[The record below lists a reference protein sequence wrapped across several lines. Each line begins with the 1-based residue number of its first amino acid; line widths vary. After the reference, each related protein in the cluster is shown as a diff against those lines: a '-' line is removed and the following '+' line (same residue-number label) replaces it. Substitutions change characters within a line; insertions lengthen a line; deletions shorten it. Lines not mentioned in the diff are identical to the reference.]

1 MYNGNYWEDYSQII
15 LETPQER
22 EAKRKQQKNTFS
34 RVFLALSLY
43 LIISSVL
50 VNGIYILAQLL
61 MSEERY
67 FMFTSNNIIPLI
79 ISAGIQYVLMLP
91 LFMLMTSGMRKAEN
105 KEVKKLSAKEFILFL
120 LVGETFM
127 YAGALIGNTIN
138 SFIGS
143 FLGDMPEN
151 SLNSTV
157 STTPVWLIIL
167 LMVIVAPI
175 VEELIFRKIIIDRL
189 SVFGDRNAIIFSSVA
204 FGLIHVNLYQF
215 FYATALGFILGYV
228 YTKTRNVKYSIFMH
242 MLINFLGS
250 VVVIFAQDAIYTLID
265 DMTNLANGITVDLVN
280 IIFNAGIYMVYS
292 SLQMGMVIGG
302 IIVLY
307 NYIKQK
313 KITVSNDKDI
323 FLPDSEI
330 FRGGIVNF
338 GSILFLA
345 VTAIFIFLNIFQ

>member
-1 MYNGNYWEDYSQII
+1 
-15 LETPQER
+15 
-22 EAKRKQQKNTFS
+22 
-34 RVFLALSLY
+34 
-43 LIISSVL
+43 
-50 VNGIYILAQLL
+50 
-61 MSEERY
+61 
-67 FMFTSNNIIPLI
+67 
-79 ISAGIQYVLMLP
+79 
-91 LFMLMTSGMRKAEN
+91 
-105 KEVKKLSAKEFILFL
+105 
-120 LVGETFM
+120 
-127 YAGALIGNTIN
+127 
-138 SFIGS
+138 
-143 FLGDMPEN
+143 
-151 SLNSTV
+151 
-157 STTPVWLIIL
+157 
-167 LMVIVAPI
+167 MVIVAPI
-175 VEELIFRKIIIDRL
+175 VEELIFRKIVIDRL

-313 KITVSNDKDI
+313 KINVSNDKDI

-330 FRGGIVNF
+330 FSGGIVNF

-345 VTAIFIFLNIFQ
+345 VTVIFIFLNIFQ